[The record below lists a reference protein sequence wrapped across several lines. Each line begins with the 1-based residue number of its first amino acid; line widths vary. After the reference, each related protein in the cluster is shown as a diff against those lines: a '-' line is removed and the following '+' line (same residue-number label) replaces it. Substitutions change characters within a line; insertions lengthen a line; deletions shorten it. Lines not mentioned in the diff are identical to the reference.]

1 MRHQLERRAIVLAL
15 SLIAVATPETVARAQ
30 RASSAVRAALATVSP
45 GKTYF
50 LLLKDRSSVVGR
62 ILSVG
67 ETSLQLESAAGVST
81 IWIDTITLIQEAS
94 PSEVRDGRFYPP
106 NPNATR
112 LIVGPTGRM
121 LAKNEGYFSDYLVFF
136 PGFSLGV
143 TDRFSIGGSAS
154 ILPGLD
160 LDKRLFMFA
169 PKVGIVQGRRFNA
182 AVGALAGE
190 LPFAESGDMGI
201 LYGVSTWG
209 RADQSL
215 TAGLG
220 YRFQNGR
227 LAGRP
232 VVMVGGEAVGD
243 ARVSFVTE
251 NYWLP
256 DRAVL
261 ISGGLRFIAPGSSV
275 DFGIVRIVRPG
286 DERNVWFPLV
296 GVAVNW

>member
-1 MRHQLERRAIVLAL
+1 MRHPLERHAIVLAL
-15 SLIAVATPETVARAQ
+15 SLIAVAAPQGVARAQ
-30 RASSAVRAALATVSP
+30 KASSAVRSALATASP

-62 ILSVG
+62 ILSVR

-81 IWIDTITLIQEAS
+81 IWIDTIALIQEAR
-94 PSEVRDGRFYPP
+94 PSDIRDGRFYPP

-136 PGFSLGV
+136 PGVSWGV

-160 LDKRLFMFA
+160 LDRQLFYFA
-169 PKVGIVQGRRFNA
+169 PKVGIVQGRNFNA
-182 AVGALAGE
+182 AVGAYAGT
-190 LPFAESGDMGI
+190 LPFVESGDPGI

-215 TAGLG
+215 TAGFG
-220 YRFQNGR
+220 YRYNNGR
-227 LAGRP
+227 LGGRP
-232 VVMVGGEAVGD
+232 AIMVGGEAVGD

-256 DRAVL
+256 ERAVV
-261 ISGGLRFIAPGSSV
+261 ISGGLRFIARGAAM
-275 DFGIVRIVRPG
+275 DFAIVKIMRPG
-286 DERNVWFPLV
+286 NERNLWFPLV